1 LKTVSKYTILI
12 VDDSKLA
19 RMAVNKALNTLYPE
33 WERLEAA
40 NAEEAVAAVKQAAP
54 DVALLDFN
62 MPGRDGLDLAAELRQ
77 ANPKMAVA
85 VVSANRQQQIV
96 DRTSAAGA
104 TFLAKPITEA
114 ALGQFLK
121 AVVQDRESRA

>member
-1 LKTVSKYTILI
+1 LKNSKGYKILI

-19 RMAVNKALNTLYPE
+19 RMAVNKALNSLYPD
-33 WERLEAA
+33 WERLEAG
-40 NAEEAVAAVKQAAP
+40 NAEEAIAAVKKTSP

-62 MPGRDGLDLAAELRQ
+62 MPGRDGLALAVELRE
-77 ANPKMAVA
+77 ANPHMAVA
-85 VVSANRQQQIV
+85 VVSANRQQEVV

-121 AVVQDRESRA
+121 AAVQDMQARS